1 LNRRE
6 PRLRC
11 GRQRRRYDKIFSV
24 TSSPVLGST
33 IKNLPV
39 PPDPQFVETA
49 IAPDFPIVE
58 PPVRVKLDEDGQWF
72 EIAHLG
78 LLSRPDFIT
87 SRARLQPALR
97 WSGRDELLSAL
108 ELQ

>member
-1 LNRRE
+1 
-6 PRLRC
+6 LRPATPPL
-11 GRQRRRYDKIFSV
+11 RQDLFGHVIAGFGINNQKRH
-24 TSSPVLGST
+24 
-33 IKNLPV
+33 LPV

-49 IAPDFPIVE
+49 IAPDFPILE
-58 PPVRVKLDEDGQWF
+58 PPVRVKLDEDRQWF